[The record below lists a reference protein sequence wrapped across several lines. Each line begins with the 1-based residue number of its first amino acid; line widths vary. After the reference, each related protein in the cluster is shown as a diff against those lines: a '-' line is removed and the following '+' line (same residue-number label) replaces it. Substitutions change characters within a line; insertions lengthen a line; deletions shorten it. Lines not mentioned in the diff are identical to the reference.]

1 MAVKLEDAIEAIYTS
16 LNNNNDDID
25 ENIAAL
31 KEAAKEVGVK
41 EVTFK
46 PDRLPQPNREGR
58 LMMKSYFK
66 KRGVAVTFEK

>member
-1 MAVKLEDAIEAIYTS
+1 MAAALEQAIENIYVS
-16 LNNNNDDID
+16 LNNNNEDID
-25 ENIAAL
+25 LRIAEL
-31 KEAAKEVGVK
+31 KAAAKEAGVK

-46 PDRLPQPNREGR
+46 PDRLVQPNREGR